1 MLAHADRKAS
11 YKVPP
16 TVVTDRLVSQEARRI
31 KALEEQKRRRA
42 QKFDTARN
50 LDAFADLSLG
60 LSDDEGDVDADDESV
75 IIREGIAGYA
85 SLAKQPATLE
95 PPQEQEQQM
104 EDITQ
109 PKKKRN
115 KNKRKRTKAKPSKWA
130 DKCMYAELLE
140 MKEDPNVWG
149 DGKSEPDDGLPSD
162 MEQGW
167 VAVAP
172 VPIGKR
178 CLAVTHQSAAGVI
191 GISPNTTLRSRLL
204 GKMLLPRFPSSLP
217 PLTIL
222 DCILDTNWEKNGIVH
237 VLDVIKWKGQDV
249 ADCETPFR
257 LWWRDTRL
265 AELPKFSP
273 PSSVFHFSLANDQ
286 AQAQPAQQPD
296 SYRFPYPTSFIP
308 IPYHSD
314 TTWRTLFSSIIP
326 LARSTR
332 EISVEIPTSAPFQ
345 PSSPAAMSIDTAYN
359 PIELRSSKTVT
370 SQIPSDGLL
379 LYVAQASYEE
389 GTSPLSCWVPIQ
401 PITGS
406 RNQEEAPTTPNASPL
421 DLFQRL
427 VYRRLSKRTVD
438 GMINDGMEM

>member
-1 MLAHADRKAS
+1 MLALADRKAS

-16 TVVTDRLVSQEARRI
+16 TVVTDRLVSQEARRT

-42 QKFDTARN
+42 QKFDNTRN

-60 LSDDEGDVDADDESV
+60 PSDDEGDEDFADAPV

-85 SLAKQPATLE
+85 SLAKQPEDLQ
-95 PPQEQEQQM
+95 PPEGQEQQM
-104 EDITQ
+104 EDITR

-115 KNKRKRTKAKPSKWA
+115 KIKRKRTKAKPSKWA

-140 MKEDPNVWG
+140 MKEEPSVWV

-172 VPIGKR
+172 VPVGKR
-178 CLAVTHQSAAGVI
+178 CLAITHQSAAGVI

-222 DCILDTNWEKNGIVH
+222 DCILDTSWRQNGIVH
-237 VLDVIKWKGQDV
+237 VLDVMKWKGQDV

-257 LWWRDTRL
+257 FWWRDTRL
-265 AELPKFSP
+265 AELPRFSP
-273 PSSVFHFSLANDQ
+273 PSSAFHFSLANDRAH
-286 AQAQPAQQPD
+286 AQSAQQPD
-296 SYRFPYPTSFIP
+296 QYRFPYPTSFIP
-308 IPYHSD
+308 IPYHTD
-314 TTWRTLFSSIIP
+314 TTFGSLFSSIIP

-332 EISVEIPTSAPFQ
+332 EISVEVPASAPFQ
-345 PSSPAAMSIDTAYN
+345 PSSPTSMSIDTTCN
-359 PIELRSSKTVT
+359 PIESRLSKLVT
-370 SQIPSDGLL
+370 NQIPSDGLL

-401 PITGS
+401 PIAGS
-406 RNQEEAPTTPNASPL
+406 SSQEGVPTTSNSSPL
-421 DLFQRL
+421 DLFQR
-427 VYRRLSKRTVD
+427 
-438 GMINDGMEM
+438 